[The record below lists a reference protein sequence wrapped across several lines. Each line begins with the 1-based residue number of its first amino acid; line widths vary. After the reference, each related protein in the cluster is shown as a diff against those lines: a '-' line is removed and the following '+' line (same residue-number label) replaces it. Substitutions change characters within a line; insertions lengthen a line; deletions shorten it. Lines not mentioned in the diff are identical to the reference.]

1 MLWDSDEVIW
11 YSQRSDWG
19 NLYLY
24 DLQSGELKNAI
35 TSGEGPVTK
44 IVHVDKEARQLW
56 YTANGREAGQDPYF
70 AHGYRVSLDGGDAV
84 SLTPENGTH
93 TIGLSPSCGYLV
105 DTFSRPEVAPVT
117 VLRDVTDGAVLM
129 TLEVIARNISELW
142 ACVALMASGM
152 FVRTGGGHLGARG
165 GRLEA
170 SHTDH
175 GQGGRRRDGSLRTC
189 RIALSATTARTASQ
203 QHLPAVLRA

>member
-1 MLWDSDEVIW
+1 MTGWQVLWDSDEVIW

-44 IVHVDKEARQLW
+44 IVHVDEEARQLW
-56 YTANGREAGQDPYF
+56 YTANAREAGQDPYF

-84 SLTPENGTH
+84 SLTPEDGTH

-117 VLRDVTDGAVLM
+117 VLRSATDGAVLM

-142 ACVALMASGM
+142 AAL
-152 FVRTGGGHLGARG
+152 L
-165 GRLEA
+165 
-170 SHTDH
+170 
-175 GQGGRRRDGSLRTC
+175 
-189 RIALSATTARTASQ
+189 
-203 QHLPAVLRA
+203 

>member
-44 IVHVDKEARQLW
+44 IVHVDEEARQLW

-142 ACVALMASGM
+142 AALLRWPQECSCGQEADTSALEEAGWKPPTPITVKADDGETDLYVRAAS
-152 FVRTGGGHLGARG
+152 L
-165 GRLEA
+165 
-170 SHTDH
+170 
-175 GQGGRRRDGSLRTC
+175 
-189 RIALSATTARTASQ
+189 
-203 QHLPAVLRA
+203 